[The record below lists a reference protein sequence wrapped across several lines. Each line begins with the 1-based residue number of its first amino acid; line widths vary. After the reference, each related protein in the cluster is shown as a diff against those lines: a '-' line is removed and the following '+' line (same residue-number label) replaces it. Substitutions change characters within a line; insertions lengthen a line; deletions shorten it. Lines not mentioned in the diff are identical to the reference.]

1 MTKLKAILIAIG
13 FTVLMVLGAF
23 GLGSMRG
30 REKAEAKADKQRTDE
45 NAAATEAAAE
55 RRVEATKEA
64 SNVQQTVNNMPD
76 DDVDRELRDS
86 WQRPGGS

>member
-1 MTKLKAILIAIG
+1 MTKLKAILAAIG
-13 FTVLMVLGAF
+13 TVALLILGAF

-30 REKAEAKADKQRTDE
+30 REKAEAKADKQRTDD
-45 NAAATEAAAE
+45 NAAATKAAAE
-55 RRVEATKEA
+55 RRVEVTKEA
-64 SNVQQTVNNMPD
+64 SNAQQTVSHMPD